1 MKLSLFKFLFL
12 LIFFNAYSQSPSEK
26 LVGIWAGNLPIS
38 QSESILLLLTNDNS
52 NYLLN
57 IPSQTEEDLQ
67 MSFKKIDEDEFEL
80 SIFDIIMS
88 CKYEKEIIKINYKQ
102 GEYRENF
109 DMMKISENPS
119 EIVRSQIKRDG
130 DFKTKIFNIED
141 DHSITQVVFTTLD
154 YNNSAPTFI
163 LIEGSNVDEEL
174 NAVYNDG
181 FYGHNIMLALSNYLV
196 ANNYNTLRITSVNE
210 KSPTPYTIDS
220 KIKQYEKVIE
230 FFKKEKKGNF
240 IVLGHSEGGL
250 ITQLISDDD
259 RLLGK
264 IILSSPI
271 DSSLNSILFQT
282 KNRIEINNSIPK
294 EIKEGIL
301 LFYSD
306 FFTQLKKADLTQDL
320 DLISNLITQN
330 LKDYKYY
337 NLSEHNYNVVL
348 EEALKEFITPIYLN
362 MFKKDNKLNKMDI
375 VKPTL
380 YVYGDR
386 DYLVDSK
393 ANIKYLQTI
402 NNKNIYIK
410 EFKSTSHQLQKCEI
424 CTLDESVFLKETV
437 NEDILNYLLVWI
449 KNLNK

>member
-181 FYGHNIMLALSNYLV
+181 SDAQNIVMAISNYMI
-196 ANNYNTLRITSVNE
+196 ANDYNTLKIQSINE
-210 KSPTPYTIDS
+210 RSPSTYRNCDKT
-220 KIKQYEKVIE
+220 KQYE
-230 FFKKEKKGNF
+230 
-240 IVLGHSEGGL
+240 IVYVFAKNDQKRNVTVGRRNQREL
-250 ITQLISDDD
+250 IT
-259 RLLGK
+259 
-264 IILSSPI
+264 
-271 DSSLNSILFQT
+271 
-282 KNRIEINNSIPK
+282 
-294 EIKEGIL
+294 
-301 LFYSD
+301 
-306 FFTQLKKADLTQDL
+306 
-320 DLISNLITQN
+320 DLIS
-330 LKDYKYY
+330 
-337 NLSEHNYNVVL
+337 
-348 EEALKEFITPIYLN
+348 
-362 MFKKDNKLNKMDI
+362 
-375 VKPTL
+375 
-380 YVYGDR
+380 YGD
-386 DYLVDSK
+386 V
-393 ANIKYLQTI
+393 
-402 NNKNIYIK
+402 
-410 EFKSTSHQLQKCEI
+410 
-424 CTLDESVFLKETV
+424 
-437 NEDILNYLLVWI
+437 
-449 KNLNK
+449 

>member
-1 MKLSLFKFLFL
+1 
-12 LIFFNAYSQSPSEK
+12 
-26 LVGIWAGNLPIS
+26 
-38 QSESILLLLTNDNS
+38 
-52 NYLLN
+52 
-57 IPSQTEEDLQ
+57 

-250 ITQLISDDD
+250 ITQLISDDS
-259 RLLGK
+259 LLGD

-271 DSSLNSILFQT
+271 VSSLFSIIFLT
-282 KNRIEINNSIPK
+282 NNSIVVNNYTIT
-294 EIKEGIL
+294 EIIEEIL
-301 LFYSD
+301 L
-306 FFTQLKKADLTQDL
+306 L
-320 DLISNLITQN
+320 
-330 LKDYKYY
+330 
-337 NLSEHNYNVVL
+337 
-348 EEALKEFITPIYLN
+348 
-362 MFKKDNKLNKMDI
+362 
-375 VKPTL
+375 
-380 YVYGDR
+380 
-386 DYLVDSK
+386 
-393 ANIKYLQTI
+393 
-402 NNKNIYIK
+402 
-410 EFKSTSHQLQKCEI
+410 
-424 CTLDESVFLKETV
+424 
-437 NEDILNYLLVWI
+437 
-449 KNLNK
+449 